1 LAFVND
7 DCIIT
12 LGDRFHRERE
22 GCWQV
27 KCEVIAPRV
36 MKSSLIQDVLPLPG
50 GGFALVRRI
59 FEGFVETE
67 SGTKLVQ
74 ALRAEGA
81 TTKRGRAFTKS
92 DVYRVLSNRTYL
104 GEAMHKGKS
113 HPGEHAA
120 IVPLAMWDAAHALL
134 TISPRTRANRTR
146 CQTPSLLRGLIFG
159 SDGRAMS
166 PTHARG
172 RRGQQYR
179 YYVSQ
184 SVLKGSA
191 ADGPAI
197 ARISAAEIEGAV
209 IAQVRGLLR
218 QPEVV
223 LGAWRAARASAPD
236 MTDDEARLALER
248 LDPLWEEL
256 FPAEQARIIRLLVDR
271 VDIGI
276 GGADVRLKLEGLA
289 SLARD
294 LAAPPAE
301 AARVAA

>member
-1 LAFVND
+1 MKKSRMKCGCSRRAAGLDMEFNSLDAQREACEAYITSQRSEGWVLVPDRYDDGGVSGGTLERPALRRMLADIERGRLDVVV
-7 DCIIT
+7 CYK
-12 LGDRFHRERE
+12 LDRLSR
-22 GCWQV
+22 
-27 KCEVIAPRV
+27 AL
-36 MKSSLIQDVLPLPG
+36 MD
-50 GGFALVRRI
+50 FA
-59 FEGFVETE
+59 
-67 SGTKLVQ
+67 KLV
-74 ALRAEGA
+74 EV
-81 TTKRGRAFTKS
+81 F
-92 DVYRVLSNRTYL
+92 
-104 GEAMHKGKS
+104 
-113 HPGEHAA
+113 
-120 IVPLAMWDAAHALL
+120 DANSV
-134 TISPRTRANRTR
+134 TFVSVT
-146 CQTPSLLRGLIFG
+146 QIFG

-197 ARISAAEIEGAV
+197 ARISAAEIEGVV

-236 MTDDEARLALER
+236 MTEDEARLALER

-256 FPAEQARIIRLLVDR
+256 FPAERARIIRLLVDR
-271 VDIGI
+271 VDIGP
-276 GGADVRLKLEGLA
+276 GDADVRLKLEGLA

-294 LAAPPAE
+294 LAPPAE
-301 AARVAA
+301 AASAAA